1 MSGLCLEDLSLGLSV
16 QASRTVSDVDITAFA
31 AVSGDHNPVHLDQ
44 AYAAT
49 TRFGGRIAHGMLSAS
64 FISALIA
71 AELPGPGSVY
81 LSQSLS
87 FKRPVRIGDTVVT
100 TVRVAAIDM
109 ERARVT
115 LSTACSV
122 SGKTVLDGE
131 AVVLAPRRGE

>member
-1 MSGLCLEDLSLGLSV
+1 LSGLCLEDLSLGLSV